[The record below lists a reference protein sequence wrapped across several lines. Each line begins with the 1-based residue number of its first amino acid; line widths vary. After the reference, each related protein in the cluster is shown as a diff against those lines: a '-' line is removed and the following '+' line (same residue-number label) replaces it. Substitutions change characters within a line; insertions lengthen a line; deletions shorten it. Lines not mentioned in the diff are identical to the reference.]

1 MEVQRIKRLSNKV
14 KKPPK
19 TTVTRNFHFLEM
31 QFYLDKDETENVGES
46 SNIWKQSEKNALFW
60 ANIIK

>member
-1 MEVQRIKRLSNKV
+1 
-14 KKPPK
+14 
-19 TTVTRNFHFLEM
+19 M

>member
-1 MEVQRIKRLSNKV
+1 LEVQRIKRLSNKV

-19 TTVTRNFHFLEM
+19 TTVTRNIHFLEM

-46 SNIWKQSEKNALFW
+46 SNI
-60 ANIIK
+60 